1 MYLSTIKGA
10 FQKSKTLSLLNSNIE
25 KSSEGNVFLVGKK
38 KTHKNKTI
46 FKAQMAFFFLNAAQ
60 GDT

>member
-38 KTHKNKTI
+38 KNSQK
-46 FKAQMAFFFLNAAQ
+46 
-60 GDT
+60 